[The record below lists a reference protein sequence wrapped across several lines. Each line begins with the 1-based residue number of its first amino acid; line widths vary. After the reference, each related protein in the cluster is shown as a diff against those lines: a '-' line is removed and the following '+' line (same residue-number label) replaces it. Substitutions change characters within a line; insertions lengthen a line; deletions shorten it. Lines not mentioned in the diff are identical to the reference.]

1 MVWGKLEAENP
12 VKKTSILFLRISCNR
27 DQFSSS
33 DVFGGGMLRHRRID
47 SDPEIPLFG
56 LDDGGQDAGGLPDQ
70 EGGPDCVDGFGAF
83 GPAMVSPE
91 ETERTV
97 SGNGADKSSS

>member
-1 MVWGKLEAENP
+1 MVWGKLETENP
-12 VKKTSILFLRISCNR
+12 VKKTFILVLRISCNR

-33 DVFGGGMLRHRRID
+33 DVFSGGMLRHRRID
-47 SDPEIPLFG
+47 SDTEIPLFG
-56 LDDGGQDAGGLPDQ
+56 LDDGGQVAGGIPDQ
-70 EGGPDCVDGFGAF
+70 EVGPDCVDGFGAF

-97 SGNGADKSSS
+97 SGNGADKPSS